1 MTPFSSIPEALE
13 DIKQGKPIILIDNP
27 ERENEGDFFI
37 AAEFA
42 TPEKV
47 NFITKHGRGLVCVT
61 VDAPQAQRLALSL
74 MVPAHQNTEN
84 TKASFTVSVD
94 AKHGT
99 TTGISAFDRAKTI
112 QVLADPNSRPDDLV
126 TPGHIFPLIAH
137 PNGLAARQGHTEAAV
152 TLSKLSGFQP
162 AGVICEILN
171 DDGTMAKLPDLIKI
185 AKKFNL
191 RLISIMEL
199 GDYYAENYP
208 QQAERH
214 SSVIKTASA
223 QLPTQYGTFDMYVFR
238 SMNDG
243 FEHSALVLGN
253 IQQPMLTRI
262 HSQCLTGDTFGS
274 LLCDCGEQL
283 HLSLQLIAKHGSG
296 ILLYLNQ
303 EGRGIGLTA
312 KIQAYAKQKA
322 GLDTVQANLALGFA
336 ADERDYQVAADIL
349 RAFNINKVEL
359 LTNNPDKRSALEMYD
374 INVSKRIALEV
385 KPNEYNRN
393 YLATKK
399 QKLGHQLDLV

>member
-1 MTPFSSIPEALE
+1 MTAFSSIPEALE
-13 DIKQGKPIILIDNP
+13 DIKQGKLIIIVDNP
-27 ERENEGDFFI
+27 DRENEGDFFM
-37 AAEFA
+37 AAELV

-47 NFITKHGRGLVCVT
+47 NFMTKQGRGLICVT
-61 VDAPQAQRLALSL
+61 LDDQQASRLALSL

-99 TTGISAFDRAKTI
+99 TTGISAFDRTKTI
-112 QVLADPNSRPDDLV
+112 QVLANPGSRPSDIV
-126 TPGHIFPLIAH
+126 KPGHIFPLIAD
-137 PNGLAARQGHTEAAV
+137 PGGLAARQGHTEAAV

-171 DDGTMAKLPDLIKI
+171 DNGKMAQLPDLIAI
-185 AKKFNL
+185 AKKFGL
-191 RLISIMEL
+191 RLVSIADLEHYVKSHPVEL
-199 GDYYAENYP
+199 TS
-208 QQAERH
+208 R
-214 SSVIKTASA
+214 SSVTRTASA
-223 QLPTQYGTFDMYVFR
+223 QLPTQYGTFDMHVFR
-238 SMNDG
+238 SKNDG
-243 FEHSALVLGN
+243 FEHSALVLGD
-253 IQQPMLTRI
+253 IQPPMLTRV

-283 HLSLQLIAKHGSG
+283 HLSLQLIAKRGSG

-312 KIQAYAKQKA
+312 KVQAYAKQKA

-349 RAFNINKVEL
+349 REFGIGEIEL
-359 LTNNPDKRSALEMYD
+359 LTNNPDKKSALEAYD
-374 INVSKRIALEV
+374 IRVNKRIALQT
-385 KPNEYNRN
+385 KPNSYNRK
-393 YLATKK
+393 YLTTKK

>member
-1 MTPFSSIPEALE
+1 MTAFSSIPEALE
-13 DIKQGKPIILIDNP
+13 DIKQGKLIIIVDNP
-27 ERENEGDFFI
+27 DRENEGDFFM
-37 AAEFA
+37 AAELV
-42 TPEKV
+42 TPEIV
-47 NFITKHGRGLVCVT
+47 NFMTKQGRGLICVT
-61 VDAPQAQRLALSL
+61 LDDQQASRLALSL

-94 AKHGT
+94 AKHDT
-99 TTGISAFDRAKTI
+99 TTGISAFDRTKTI
-112 QVLADPNSRPDDLV
+112 QVLANPNSRPSDIV
-126 TPGHIFPLIAH
+126 KPGHIFPLIAH
-137 PNGLAARQGHTEAAV
+137 HEGLAARQGHTEAAV

-171 DDGTMAKLPDLIKI
+171 DNGKMAQLPDLITI
-185 AKKFNL
+185 AKKFGL
-191 RLISIMEL
+191 RLISIADL
-199 GDYYAENYP
+199 ENYIKSHP
-208 QQAERH
+208 IELTDH
-214 SSVIKTASA
+214 SSVTRTASA
-223 QLPTQYGTFDMYVFR
+223 QLPTQYGTFDMHVFR

-243 FEHSALVLGN
+243 FEHSALVFGD
-253 IQQPMLTRI
+253 IQSPMLTRV

-283 HLSLQLIAKHGSG
+283 HLSLELIAKHGSG

-349 RAFNINKVEL
+349 RQFGISEIEL
-359 LTNNPDKRSALEMYD
+359 LTNNPDKKSALEAYD
-374 INVSKRIALEV
+374 IRVSKRIALQT
-385 KPNEYNRN
+385 KPNSYNRK